1 MQFKH
6 LTNSVADNRVYVCSL
21 NMRSVGSGA
30 YAVAELKYLDLHGE
44 RVAYLDEGSGE
55 VILLL
60 HGIAGSSQTWRS
72 LIRPL
77 SRHHRVIAP
86 DLLGHGNSTKPRSDY
101 SLGAL
106 SVLVRD
112 ILDQLG
118 IARATIVGH
127 SLGGGVAMQFVYQ
140 HPDYV
145 QRMVLIAS
153 GGLGP
158 DVGLILRAATL
169 PGAEL
174 VLPVIAAR
182 RIVSPGDRFMAWLRK
197 VGIESPRGEE
207 LLRHYGSLSDGP
219 TRQAFLRTLRSV
231 VDHRGQSVSALNRLN
246 ARTEFPVMAIWG
258 ERDNIIPVSH
268 AYDAQAI
275 RPDIRLEVLPGVGH
289 FPHAERPD
297 EVAALI
303 EDFIDADLDA
313 DLAAGT
319 TRVARRTP

>member
-1 MQFKH
+1 MPE
-6 LTNSVADNRVYVCSL
+6 V
-21 NMRSVGSGA
+21 
-30 YAVAELKYLDLHGE
+30 KYLDWHGE
-44 RVAYLDEGSGE
+44 QVAYLEEGAGE

-60 HGIAGSSQTWRS
+60 HGIAGSSRTWRS

-77 SRHHRVIAP
+77 SRNYRVIAP
-86 DLLGHGNSTKPRSDY
+86 DLLGHGDSTKPRSDY

-118 IARATIVGH
+118 VTRATVVGH
-127 SLGGGVAMQFVYQ
+127 SLGGGIAMQFAYQ
-140 HPDYV
+140 HPEYV
-145 QRMVLIAS
+145 QRLVLLAS

-158 DVGLILRAATL
+158 DVGLVLRAATL

-182 RIVSPGDRFMAWLRK
+182 RVVSPGDRFLAWLRK

-207 LLRHYGSLSDGP
+207 LWAHYGSLSDGP

-231 VDHRGQSVSALNRLN
+231 VDHRGQAVSALNRLN
-246 ARTEFPVMAIWG
+246 ARTDFPVMAIWG
-258 ERDNIIPVSH
+258 ERDNIIPVKH
-268 AYDAQAI
+268 AYAAQAI
-275 RPDIRLEVLPGVGH
+275 RPDVRLEVLTGVGH

-297 EVAALI
+297 EVAELI
-303 EDFIDADLDA
+303 DDFIAMHTGGVRQEA
-313 DLAAGT
+313 
-319 TRVARRTP
+319 